1 MQEFRA
7 DGQLVGSKAQSKPQ
21 PKPGFPHV
29 QSNITLAP
37 LHWGI
42 VVVVVVEV
50 VVVGQG
56 PQLRV
61 PPQPLAIIPQSAA
74 PQVVGVQPHWL
85 GTPPPPQVCGAVQVP
100 QLSVS
105 PQSPSGIVR
114 SSCPAPCRWSEY
126 NTGRTWLVN
135 GLEEVQ
141 A

>member
-85 GTPPPPQVCGAVQVP
+85 GTPPPPQVSGAVQVP
-100 QLSVS
+100 QLRVPPQPSDTEPQLS
-105 PQSPSGIVR
+105 PAGHVVAGVQPHWLGTPPPPQV
-114 SSCPAPCRWSEY
+114 CGPC
-126 NTGRTWLVN
+126 
-135 GLEEVQ
+135 
-141 A
+141 